1 MPAHRSVERFEQ
13 APHGGGGELDTPQ
26 FARQAALIVAVLAAF
41 LAVATFLSNEA
52 VKEVITGETNR
63 ADTSSR
69 LESNRLKIDVAGG
82 AATMLRVLAD
92 GPHDEARAAVAAN
105 LHEQR
110 IEKELVPTDHAL
122 VEEMG
127 HDEEHVDHYND
138 KHLLYELAEV
148 ALEVG
153 IVLST
158 VSIIA
163 HRRWLLGG
171 GVAVGIVG
179 TVLLIAGLVTV

>member
-1 MPAHRSVERFEQ
+1 MENFESGHR
-13 APHGGGGELDTPQ
+13 ATGGELDTPQ
-26 FARQAALIVAVLAAF
+26 FARQAALVVAILAAF

-82 AATMLRVLAD
+82 AATMLKVLAD
-92 GPHDEARAAVAAN
+92 GPHDEAQAAIAAAAHEHRVAT
-105 LHEQR
+105 
-110 IEKELVPTDHAL
+110 ELVPADEAL
-122 VEEMG
+122 VEEMH
-127 HDEEHVDHYND
+127 HDEQHVDHYND
-138 KHLLYELAEV
+138 KHLLFELAEV

-171 GVAVGIVG
+171 GVGVGVVG
-179 TVLLIAGLVTV
+179 TVLLVVGLVAV

>member
-1 MPAHRSVERFEQ
+1 MPAHRSIERFETGH
-13 APHGGGGELDTPQ
+13 HGSGELDTPQ
-26 FARQAALIVAVLAAF
+26 FARQAALVVAILAAF
-41 LAVATFLSNEA
+41 LAVATFLSNES
-52 VKEVITGETNR
+52 VKEVITGETDR

-82 AATMLRVLAD
+82 NATMLRVLAD
-92 GPHDEARAAVAAN
+92 GPRDEAEAATAAIA
-105 LHEQR
+105 HERR
-110 IEKELVPTDHAL
+110 IEQELVPTDHAL
-122 VEEMG
+122 VEEIH
-127 HDEEHVDHYND
+127 HDEVHVSHYND

-148 ALEVG
+148 GLEVG

-171 GVAVGIVG
+171 GIGLGLIG
-179 TVLLIAGLVTV
+179 TVLLIAGLFTV

>member
-1 MPAHRSVERFEQ
+1 MERFESGHR
-13 APHGGGGELDTPQ
+13 ASGELDTPQ
-26 FARQAALIVAVLAAF
+26 FARQAALVVAILAAF

-63 ADTSSR
+63 SDTSSR
-69 LESNRLKIDVAGG
+69 LESNRLKIDVAAGNS
-82 AATMLRVLAD
+82 TMLKVLAD
-92 GPHDEARAAVAAN
+92 GPHDEAEAAIAAIA
-105 LHEQR
+105 HERR
-110 IEKELVPTDHAL
+110 IEKELVPADQAL
-122 VEEMG
+122 VEEIH
-127 HDEEHVDHYND
+127 HDAVHVDHYND

-163 HRRWLLGG
+163 HRRWLLGS
-171 GVAVGIVG
+171 GVGVGIVG
-179 TVLLIAGLVTV
+179 TALLVAGLVTV

>member
-1 MPAHRSVERFEQ
+1 MEAHRSIERFESG
-13 APHGGGGELDTPQ
+13 HRVGGGELDTPQ
-26 FARQAALIVAVLAAF
+26 FARQAALVVAILAAF
-41 LAVATFLSNEA
+41 LAIATFLSNES

-69 LESNRLKIDVAGG
+69 LESNRLKIDVASGN
-82 AATMLRVLAD
+82 ATMLKVLAD
-92 GPHDEARAAVAAN
+92 GPRDEARAATAAIA
-105 LHEQR
+105 HERR

-122 VEEMG
+122 VEEIH
-127 HDEEHVDHYND
+127 HDEVHVDHYNE

-148 ALEVG
+148 GLEVG

-171 GVAVGIVG
+171 GMALGLVG
-179 TVLLIAGLVTV
+179 TVLLVAGLFTV